1 MSEIILANWE
11 AIAEQPL
18 DVRVVP
24 DGCRDLILCLAP
36 GAAPH
41 WFISD
46 LDDQT
51 RVVRMDPGVRLV
63 GFRLRPG
70 TAWDEDRL
78 PAVLAEMKPDPDDAA
93 QRIHDLANRHAAVSE
108 ALDCLA
114 SGAASVAGSAGDLGI
129 SPRTLQRLV
138 MGSTG
143 RSPAFWLLLAR
154 ARRSARAVLEGASL
168 ADAAYQHGYADQAHM
183 SREFRRWFDV
193 SPRRLARDA
202 EIARQLLQP
211 GYA

>member
-1 MSEIILANWE
+1 MSDVILATWQ

-36 GAAPH
+36 GEAPH

-46 LDDQT
+46 LDDRT
-51 RVVRMDPGVRLV
+51 RAVRMEPGVRLI

-70 TAWDEDRL
+70 TVLDQDR
-78 PAVLAEMKPDPDDAA
+78 LAEMKPDPDEAA
-93 QRIHDLANRHAAVSE
+93 QRIHDLANRRAAVSE
-108 ALDCLA
+108 ALECLA
-114 SGAASVAGSAGDLGI
+114 SGTRSVADSAGDLGV

-138 MGSTG
+138 MASTG

-154 ARRSARAVLEGASL
+154 ARRSARAVLDGGSL
-168 ADAAYQHGYADQAHM
+168 ADTAYGHGYADQAHM
-183 SREFRRWFDV
+183 TREFRRWFDV
-193 SPRRLARDA
+193 SPRRLKRDP
-202 EIARQLLQP
+202 EIARQLREP

>member
-1 MSEIILANWE
+1 MSDVILATWE
-11 AIAEQPL
+11 AIAEHPL
-18 DVRVVP
+18 DIRVLP

-46 LDDQT
+46 LDDRT
-51 RVVRMDPGVRLV
+51 RVVRMDPAIRLI

-70 TAWDEDRL
+70 TVLDLDRL
-78 PAVLAEMKPDPDDAA
+78 AGMEPDPEQAA
-93 QRIHDLANRHAAVSE
+93 QRIHDVATQPAAVSE
-108 ALDCLA
+108 ALNCLA
-114 SGAASVAGSAGDLGI
+114 SGARSIADSAGDLGV
-129 SPRTLQRLV
+129 SQRTLQRLV

-154 ARRSARAVLEGASL
+154 ARRSARVVLDGASL
-168 ADAAYQHGYADQAHM
+168 ADTAYSHGYADQAHM
-183 SREFRRWFDV
+183 TREFRRWFDV
-193 SPRRLARDA
+193 SPRRLGRDA
-202 EIARQLLQP
+202 EIARQLREP